1 MKERNAD
8 VLIKILFVNGKYG
21 LAEPTVFDT
30 VPALIS
36 YYGYTPPIKSNPYV
50 TLCHPISRF
59 SKVCCSVCVCVCVC
73 VCVYYACMCAYTI
86 STFVCGY
93 VWCVC
98 VCMCAYESYGMPF
111 YLSFPDLKTL
121 LPIITMVIVTNEQ

>member
-1 MKERNAD
+1 MGILLQLS
-8 VLIKILFVNGKYG
+8 LILMSLCVIRYQDFPRCV
-21 LAEPTVFDT
+21 AVF
-30 VPALIS
+30 
-36 YYGYTPPIKSNPYV
+36 
-50 TLCHPISRF
+50 
-59 SKVCCSVCVCVCVC
+59 VCVCVC

>member
-73 VCVYYACMCAYTI
+73 VCVLCMYVCIYYIHIC
-86 STFVCGY
+86 
-93 VWCVC
+93 VWLCVVC
-98 VCMCAYESYGMPF
+98 VRMHVC
-111 YLSFPDLKTL
+111 
-121 LPIITMVIVTNEQ
+121 I